1 MHTCPLIV
9 YKRSHMVEGDS
20 QTHSLLLQ
28 GPPPTPTRLGVRGT
42 VAYSG
47 DPDTLRNGASD
58 TPLA

>member
-1 MHTCPLIV
+1 
-9 YKRSHMVEGDS
+9 MVEGDS

-28 GPPPTPTRLGVRGT
+28 GPLPTPTCLGVRGT
-42 VAYSG
+42 VVYSG